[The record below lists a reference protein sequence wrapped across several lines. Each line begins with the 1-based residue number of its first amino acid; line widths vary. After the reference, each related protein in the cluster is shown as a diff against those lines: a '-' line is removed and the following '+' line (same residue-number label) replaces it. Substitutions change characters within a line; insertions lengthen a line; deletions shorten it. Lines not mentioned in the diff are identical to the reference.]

1 MTTLIS
7 PAKPSPNHDMKDKRW
22 FSFLLLLGFLGCAST
37 TPPRQPPTDEQL
49 AKLAAG
55 STTFDQMVGLFGQ
68 PSTQKPTDAGIEA
81 EWRWG
86 SSGSADLQ
94 SHIPVIGPVIGQRS
108 RSSWSEV
115 LKIQFDKKNVA
126 RDIQHDTDFRPNL
139 Q

>member
-1 MTTLIS
+1 MKH
-7 PAKPSPNHDMKDKRW
+7 KPG
-22 FSFLLLLGFLGCAST
+22 FTFFLLVLLLGLWGCAST

-55 STTFDQMVGLFGQ
+55 STTFYQMVGLFGQ
-68 PSTQKPTDAGIEA
+68 PSTQKNTDAGLEA

-86 SSGSADLQ
+86 SSGSGDLQ

-115 LKIQFDKKNVA
+115 LKVQFDKSNVA

>member
-1 MTTLIS
+1 MKH
-7 PAKPSPNHDMKDKRW
+7 KPG
-22 FSFLLLLGFLGCAST
+22 FTFFLLLLLLGLWGCAST

-68 PSTQKPTDAGIEA
+68 PSTQKNTDAGLEA

-86 SSGSADLQ
+86 SSGSGDLQ

-108 RSSWSEV
+108 RSSWSDV
-115 LKIQFDKKNVA
+115 LKVQFDKSNVA
-126 RDIQHDTDFRPNL
+126 RDIQHDNDFRPNL